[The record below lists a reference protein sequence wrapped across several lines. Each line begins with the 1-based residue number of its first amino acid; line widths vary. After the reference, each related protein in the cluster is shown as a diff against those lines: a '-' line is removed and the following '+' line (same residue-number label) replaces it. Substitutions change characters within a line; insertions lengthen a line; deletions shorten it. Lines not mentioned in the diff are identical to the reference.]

1 MDENDVDRIDCGIN
15 SDVFNIIDEYDDSNI
30 GIFPQ
35 HVIEALFNSSFAN
48 FTSLEDS
55 DVLKDQQS
63 YDEKFLFDLP
73 DQNLNHMFP
82 AINFE
87 VQSCMPSFETNEE
100 MMHVDA
106 NDDYSLMDFVLDSQV
121 AYELLNA
128 PEITLEK
135 QSKTIFSIEN
145 ILEQAGGG
153 FLFSNGPQK
162 LQSVTVENETPFYS
176 GQSGGV
182 LLTMEP
188 TIKESYIK
196 KWNAMRREI
205 TFTIPNREMSNFF
218 DANDTINNLFEQ
230 IFSNYIEPIDADR
243 QVQYIIDHDTFDIP
257 ITSGYIMRN
266 QITSSMIQNHFEDVF
281 QSRKKQDA
289 NTFQDSN
296 SLVLTLNILPNRQIR
311 GGSNEPIKRVCKEKR
326 HFQNMKDL
334 IETSRFIHV
343 VNSDN
348 FCLVRA
354 ILIGKAFFDKEK
366 YAFTLVRKNNRKLN
380 TLVKE
385 VVKYLKF
392 PDEFLNLMHIKMI
405 EEYFVDYRI
414 TVYDSVLN
422 GSRMIYPRSWAES
435 FRDKREKF
443 IDLCCENEHYIVITK
458 MTSFYNCTYFCQYC
472 KVKYSNLNDHDCEH
486 LCRSCKR
493 YDYKCKVDNT
503 KICPSCNLETRN
515 ETCKNLHDSGQCF
528 MLKLC
533 EKCNQLK
540 SRNKPHVCENEK
552 WCPNCKCSVALDH
565 KCYIKQNDV
574 KKFEQKFGGFIWFD
588 IECFVNEENF
598 HEADLIMAKRKCVDC
613 LADRSN
619 LCELCAEKYAFPNIE
634 AFVNWCLIEKNQYF
648 TFISHNG
655 KSYDNYFIMRYL
667 QRSKTVQDPHVDA
680 LVDGLKVLTFRFR
693 TLTFKDSSLFIQ
705 NRLESF
711 TKIFG
716 IKELKKGFFPHD
728 FHKRENFEYK
738 GSFPDKKYYKSE
750 YFEAQ
755 KKKSFDLWYETMKD
769 REFDFAKELEEYCW
783 SDVELLA
790 EGCLRFGDINLKSS
804 KKSLA
809 DPGIQ
814 PFMTNLTISSYC
826 NTLYRRNFMPKDSI
840 PWIPANG
847 YNPNEKTSR
856 KAEQWLRYLAE
867 CEGINIQHSKNGGEK
882 KIGKYKVDGY
892 CESEKRI
899 YEFQGK
905 IFGGFSFSF
914 FNN

>member
-15 SDVFNIIDEYDDSNI
+15 SDVFNIIDEYADINI
-30 GIFPQ
+30 GIFPP
-35 HVIEALFNSSFAN
+35 HVIETLFSSSFAN

-63 YDEKFLFDLP
+63 YDEKFLFDLGDLP
-73 DQNLNHMFP
+73 DQNLNQLFP
-82 AINFE
+82 AINYEFSPGE
-87 VQSCMPSFETNEE
+87 VQNCMPEFATNEE

-106 NDDYSLMDFVLDSQV
+106 NDDYSLMDFELDSQV

-135 QSKTIFSIEN
+135 QNKTKFSIEN

-153 FLFSNGPQK
+153 FLFTNGPPKVQG
-162 LQSVTVENETPFYS
+162 VFDITVENDTPSYS

-182 LLTMEP
+182 LLTLEP

-205 TFTIPNREMSNFF
+205 TFKIPNREMSNFF
-218 DANDTINNLFEQ
+218 DANETINNLFEQ

-385 VVKYLKF
+385 VVQHLKL

-422 GSRMIYPRSWAES
+422 DSRMIYPRSWVES

-443 IDLCCENEHYIVITK
+443 IDLCFENEHYNVITK
-458 MTSFYNCTYFCQYC
+458 MTSFYNCHYFCQYC

-503 KICPSCNLETRN
+503 KICPACNLETRN

-552 WCPNCKCSVALDH
+552 WCPNCRKSVDFDH
-565 KCYIKQNDV
+565 KCFIRQTDT
-574 KKFEQKFGGFIWFD
+574 KKYEQKFG
-588 IECFVNEENF
+588 V
-598 HEADLIMAKRKCVDC
+598 
-613 LADRSN
+613 
-619 LCELCAEKYAFPNIE
+619 
-634 AFVNWCLIEKNQYF
+634 
-648 TFISHNG
+648 
-655 KSYDNYFIMRYL
+655 
-667 QRSKTVQDPHVDA
+667 
-680 LVDGLKVLTFRFR
+680 
-693 TLTFKDSSLFIQ
+693 
-705 NRLESF
+705 SF
-711 TKIFG
+711 
-716 IKELKKGFFPHD
+716 
-728 FHKRENFEYK
+728 
-738 GSFPDKKYYKSE
+738 GS
-750 YFEAQ
+750 
-755 KKKSFDLWYETMKD
+755 
-769 REFDFAKELEEYCW
+769 
-783 SDVELLA
+783 
-790 EGCLRFGDINLKSS
+790 I
-804 KKSLA
+804 
-809 DPGIQ
+809 
-814 PFMTNLTISSYC
+814 
-826 NTLYRRNFMPKDSI
+826 
-840 PWIPANG
+840 
-847 YNPNEKTSR
+847 
-856 KAEQWLRYLAE
+856 
-867 CEGINIQHSKNGGEK
+867 
-882 KIGKYKVDGY
+882 
-892 CESEKRI
+892 
-899 YEFQGK
+899 
-905 IFGGFSFSF
+905 
-914 FNN
+914 